1 MHIKAIRPA
10 LLEEQLFKVVLQVC
24 LRDRLEHGDLL
35 LLPVE
40 IILVC
45 AQFLFPEAIELLVE
59 VVFTLRYI
67 SHDSADDRS
76 EIFIREQMD
85 FLAHSL

>member
-10 LLEEQLFKVVLQVC
+10 LLEEKLFKVVLQVC

-40 IILVC
+40 IILMC
-45 AQFLFPEAIELLVE
+45 A
-59 VVFTLRYI
+59 
-67 SHDSADDRS
+67 
-76 EIFIREQMD
+76 
-85 FLAHSL
+85 